1 MKVLINYAN
10 DVYKKAQDW
19 NSWTGKH
26 IAGFDKVYAFSPND
40 IDKTY
45 YETHKDILSVQ
56 RGNGSLGTGYA
67 ERDGQGDGRIWR
79 RYGLR

>member
-40 IDKTY
+40 IDK
-45 YETHKDILSVQ
+45 
-56 RGNGSLGTGYA
+56 GNCRLGDRKGAAT
-67 ERDGQGDGRIWR
+67 RK
-79 RYGLR
+79 LRKLKFQ

>member
-26 IAGFDKVYAFSPND
+26 IAGF
-40 IDKTY
+40 
-45 YETHKDILSVQ
+45 
-56 RGNGSLGTGYA
+56 
-67 ERDGQGDGRIWR
+67 
-79 RYGLR
+79 

>member
-10 DVYKKAQDW
+10 DVYDKKAQDW

-40 IDKTY
+40 
-45 YETHKDILSVQ
+45 
-56 RGNGSLGTGYA
+56 R
-67 ERDGQGDGRIWR
+67 
-79 RYGLR
+79 